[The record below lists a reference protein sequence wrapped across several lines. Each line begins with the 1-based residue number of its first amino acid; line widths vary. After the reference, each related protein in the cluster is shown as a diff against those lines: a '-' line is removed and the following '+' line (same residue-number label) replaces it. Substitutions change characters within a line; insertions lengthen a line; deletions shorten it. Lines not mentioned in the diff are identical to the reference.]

1 MTNPCGDEDKHVGCG
16 EDAPACYLCGKRMHY
31 KFEKEGYPI
40 FQCVECVFE
49 CIHPQ
54 PDDTVLAAIYDRSYF
69 DIYGKDSDEALT
81 AFRKMKQRSFESFM
95 GLISPVPAGSRLVDC
110 GAGTG
115 FLVDYARGIGLDA
128 YAIEFSDYGA
138 QECRKLAGSGHVFQ
152 GEVEQSR
159 FDANSDDRYEIVT
172 MIDFI
177 EHVRN
182 PRSVLQ
188 WAAAHLTP
196 NGNLLIVTPGLGGV
210 SHLLFGR
217 HWPNYYPEHLWYF
230 GRKSL
235 SRLLVECGFTVRA
248 VRAAVKYLSPQ
259 YIINRHRAYQY
270 HALIGVPC
278 ALADKLLPSG
288 LKNLNIPLRTGDI
301 LVHATMST
309 PRSDQHAGNL

>member
-1 MTNPCGDEDKHVGCG
+1 M
-16 EDAPACYLCGKRMHY
+16 RY
-31 KFEKEGYPI
+31 KFHKEGHPI
-40 FQCVECVFE
+40 FRCQACAFE
-49 CIHPQ
+49 GIHPQ
-54 PDDTVLAAIYDRSYF
+54 PDDAALAAIYDNSYF
-69 DIYGKDSDEALT
+69 DIYGKDSAEALT

-95 GLISPVPAGSRLVDC
+95 RLISPVRSGSRLVDC

-115 FLVDYARGIGLDA
+115 FLIEFAREIDLDA
-128 YAIEFSDYGA
+128 YAVEFSDYGA
-138 QECRKLAGSGHVFQ
+138 EACRKIAGTDHVFQ

-159 FDANSDDRYEIVT
+159 FDANPDNRYETIT

-188 WAAAHLTP
+188 WAASHLTP
-196 NGNLLIVTPGLGGV
+196 KGNLLIVTPGLGGV
-210 SHLLFGR
+210 SHRVFGR

-230 GRKSL
+230 SRKSL

-259 YIINRHRAYQY
+259 YIINRHRAYHY

-278 ALADKLLPSG
+278 ALADLLLPG
-288 LKNLNIPLRTGDI
+288 GIKNLNIPLRTGDI
-301 LVHATMST
+301 LVHASI
-309 PRSDQHAGNL
+309 

>member
-1 MTNPCGDEDKHVGCG
+1 MTSR
-16 EDAPACYLCGKRMHY
+16 APVCYLCGKAMHY
-31 KFEKEGYPI
+31 HFEKEGHPI
-40 FQCVECVFE
+40 FRCRACSFE

-54 PDDTVLAAIYDRSYF
+54 PDDAALAAIYDRSYF
-69 DIYGKDSDEALT
+69 DIYGKDSDRALD

-95 GLISPVPAGSRLVDC
+95 RLISPGQPGSRLIDC

-115 FLVDYARGIGLDA
+115 FLVDYARGLGLDA

-138 QECRKLAGSGHVFQ
+138 AECRKIAGSDHVFQ

-159 FDANSDDRYEIVT
+159 FEANPDNRYETVT

-177 EHVRN
+177 EHVRD

-188 WAAAHLTP
+188 WAAAHLAP
-196 NGNLLIVTPGLGGV
+196 KGNLLIVTPGLGGV
-210 SHLLFGR
+210 SHRVFGR

-230 GRKSL
+230 SRKSL
-235 SRLLVECGFTVRA
+235 ARLLVDCGFNIRA
-248 VRAAVKYLSPQ
+248 VRAAVKFLSPQ

-278 ALADKLLPSG
+278 SLADKLLPSG

-301 LVHATMST
+301 LIHASI
-309 PRSDQHAGNL
+309 

>member
-1 MTNPCGDEDKHVGCG
+1 MARLSGSNKMTSRAHV
-16 EDAPACYLCGKRMHY
+16 CYLCGEPMRYH
-31 KFEKEGYPI
+31 FEKEGYPI
-40 FQCVECVFE
+40 FRCGACSFE

-54 PDDTVLAAIYDRSYF
+54 PDDAALAAIYDRSYF
-69 DIYGKDSDEALT
+69 DFYGNDSEQALT

-95 GLISPVPAGSRLVDC
+95 RLISPVPAGSRLVDC

-128 YAIEFSDYGA
+128 FAIEFSDYGA
-138 QECRKLAGSGHVFQ
+138 EECRKITGSGHVFQ

-159 FDANSDDRYEIVT
+159 FDANPDDCYEIVT

-235 SRLLVECGFTVRA
+235 SSLLNECGFTVRA
-248 VRAAVKYLSPQ
+248 VTPAIKYLSAQ
-259 YIINRHRAYQY
+259 YIINRHRVY
-270 HALIGVPC
+270 HYHPLIGLPC
-278 ALADKLLPSG
+278 SVADRLMPRRI
-288 LKNLNIPLRTGDI
+288 KNLNIPLRTGDI
-301 LVHATMST
+301 L
-309 PRSDQHAGNL
+309 